1 MHTGY
6 VCVYRHSQTDIHS
19 LFTFMVVMFCTVTA
33 STELVNM
40 EPFLG
45 IQG

>member
-6 VCVYRHSQTDIHS
+6 VCVQTFPDRHTQLIHTHDS
-19 LFTFMVVMFCTVTA
+19 YVLKVTA